1 MTLSRVFELKDPRIG
16 QSVKLGRLGG
26 KCCKPVGLFFIVS
39 LLFLTERAALG
50 ATINAASPSAT
61 DVQAAINTAN
71 SGDTVIIPAG
81 SATWSS
87 TITVSGITLIG
98 GGGTGGTTTIT
109 EGSSAGPI
117 LSVNAV
123 AGHSTTVENF
133 TWIEQN
139 ASARLMTFSCS
150 SNAFWRFCSNNVSC
164 NNGLWIYNSGEG
176 SGLVDN
182 NNFTFGTGDT
192 WNIWGPQNN
201 AQVCG
206 SGGDYIGNWA
216 YGVNYGATNYVYVE
230 HNSVTSTDTGASR
243 PDGPLEGYQSAKF
256 VVRYNTFTNCGIG
269 GWHGTDSGGLIS
281 PHSYEIYGNYCWY
294 TAAVPQWD
302 VCFDSR
308 GGTGLVYSNTIAGV
322 AGHLPY
328 NGFKM
333 WNVRA
338 DGSCSGNCG
347 FWGNSTGTPYDGT
360 GSSPYTGYPSAQC
373 QGYTGPVGGYIT
385 TCSGSSS
392 TEVLSPTYIWGNTE
406 AGGPMPISSDG
417 ALIVLNQDYYTSSPT
432 YSNGTFSNFPGSPGM
447 SYTPLAYPYPLGGG
461 TQPPGTNPP
470 QITAQPANAS
480 VTVGQSAA
488 FNVVASG
495 SGTLTYQWYW
505 YGTNVPGAAS
515 SSWTTPPTVIG
526 NSNSAVYVTVRNAYG
541 SVTSVVA
548 TLTVTASTQTVHYY
562 YVAPNGNDS
571 TGNGSIGSPWA
582 TVNFATS
589 KMSGGDVLYIRGG
602 TYSQIFDIY
611 GPSGSASYPTT
622 VAAYPGETP
631 IFNHNNI
638 TGSAHSLDGLNWFTM
653 SGLTIMSN
661 NIGMIVGAAGACTNI
676 ILTNMVFADIG
687 QQGFQIE
694 HNSYNVSLIN
704 SVVHD
709 TGLWIYN
716 GEGLY
721 IGEGDSSGILDNT
734 HDVTIQGCTI
744 YNTSDE
750 GIELKGGTYNMT
762 VQSNIIYSVNLAQ
775 NSYGAGGGAI
785 EVDEEGTYNY
795 WPSNPNQVVRG
806 NTVYNTVI
814 GIRGGTGG
822 KYYNNVVYGCSSSGM
837 LINNGAGQSANSTY
851 PRLFYNNTVD
861 NSPGIV
867 YSSGANS
874 ILNNIGYS
882 GAYNLADSPA
892 YFVNAAAHNYHL
904 ILGGLPIGAG
914 TNLFSVVATDFDGNA
929 RPNSGAFDIG
939 AYQYGAAG
947 ALLPPTNLHI
957 VSSQ

>member
-1 MTLSRVFELKDPRIG
+1 LILLSD
-16 QSVKLGRLGG
+16 
-26 KCCKPVGLFFIVS
+26 
-39 LLFLTERAALG
+39 RAALG
-50 ATINAASPSAT
+50 ATINAVSPSAT

-71 SGDTVIIPAG
+71 SGDTVIVPAG

-117 LSVNAV
+117 LNVNAA
-123 AGHSTTVENF
+123 AGHSTVVENF
-133 TWIEQN
+133 TWIELN
-139 ASARLMTFSCS
+139 SSAVLMKLFCASNSF
-150 SNAFWRFCSNNVSC
+150 FRFCSNNVTC
-164 NNGLWIYNSGEG
+164 INGLWIYNSGEG
-176 SGLVDN
+176 AGLIDN
-182 NNFTFGTGDT
+182 NQFQFGQGDV
-192 WNIWGPQNN
+192 WSIF
-201 AQVCG
+201 G
-206 SGGDYIGNWA
+206 SDDGATIYGDSGHGVGNWA
-216 YGVNYGATNYVYVE
+216 YGTSYGATNYVFIE
-230 HNSVTSTDTGASR
+230 HNTVTSSATGGAR
-243 PDGPLEGYQSAKF
+243 PDGPLEGYKGAKF
-256 VVRYNTFTNCGIG
+256 VIRYNSTTNCGLG
-269 GWHGTDSGGLIS
+269 GWHGTDSGSYIS
-281 PHSYEIYGNYCWY
+281 THSYEIYGNYFYYGSLPY
-294 TAAVPQWD
+294 TWD
-302 VCFDSR
+302 LVWNSR
-308 GGTGLVYSNTIAGV
+308 GGTGLVFSNTV
-322 AGHLPY
+322 AGITVPA
-328 NGFKM
+328 NGFAIQ
-333 WNVRA
+333 NYRA
-338 DGSCSGNCG
+338 PGSVCQQTGNCG
-347 FWGNSTGTPYDGT
+347 PWGWMTGSNPYDGNT
-360 GSSPYTGYPSAQC
+360 DSTGYPGLG
-373 QGYTGPVGGYIT
+373 QGGTTGPVGGYVLT
-385 TCSGSSS
+385 GTGANS
-392 TEVLSPTYIWGNTE
+392 TQVLSPAYNWGNTRLSI
-406 AGGPMPISSDG
+406 AGDYD
-417 ALIVLNQDYYTSSPT
+417 VQLNRDYYTTAPA

-461 TQPPGTNPP
+461 TQPPATNPP
-470 QITAQPANAS
+470 QITAQPVNTS
-480 VTVGQSAA
+480 VTVGQTAT
-488 FNVVASG
+488 FNVGASG

-505 YGTNVPGAAS
+505 YGTNVSGAAS

-541 SVTSVVA
+541 SVTSAVA

-602 TYSQIFDIY
+602 IYSQIFDIY
-611 GPSGSASYPTT
+611 GPSGTAGNPTI
-622 VAAYPGETP
+622 VQNYPGETP
-631 IFNHNNI
+631 VFNHNNI
-638 TGSAHSLDGLNWFTM
+638 TGGAHSLDGLNWFTM

-661 NIGMIVGAAGACTNI
+661 NIAMIVGYAGACTNVV
-676 ILTNMVFADIG
+676 LTNMVFAYIG

-709 TGLWIYN
+709 TGIWIYN

-734 HDVTIQGCTI
+734 HDITIQGCTI

-762 VQSNIIYSVNLAQ
+762 VQSNIVYSVNLAQ
-775 NSYGAGGGAI
+775 NTYGAGGGAI
-785 EVDEEGTYNY
+785 EVDEQGTYNY

-837 LINNGAGQSANSTY
+837 LINNNGGQSANSTY

-882 GAYNLADSPA
+882 GTYNLADSSA

-904 ILGGLPIGAG
+904 ILGSLPIGAG

-929 RPNSGAFDIG
+929 RPISGAFDIG